1 LVATK
6 DSNLSKIFKVT
17 LRIIIY
23 VLVQFQR
30 KLKTVNLFYRT
41 PNKKRTVFQKNPRVG
56 KNTNNDTFCI
66 CIDAAR
72 NGQPLRTKPQQHQP
86 PPPSSS
92 SLGRRLQDDGYEEAS
107 SAAYALPLLCE
118 LSTIIQVSA
127 VQYFVAPRQTVH
139 TS

>member
-72 NGQPLRTKPQQHQP
+72 NGQPLRTKPQQQQQCALHFNP
-86 PPPSSS
+86 HRFEPTAISDVFLALFFKWSLDNEAGYSPSNI
-92 SLGRRLQDDGYEEAS
+92 LN
-107 SAAYALPLLCE
+107 PK
-118 LSTIIQVSA
+118 
-127 VQYFVAPRQTVH
+127 
-139 TS
+139 

>member
-1 LVATK
+1 MVATK

-72 NGQPLRTKPQQHQP
+72 NGQPLRTNNNISRH
-86 PPPSSS
+86 
-92 SLGRRLQDDGYEEAS
+92 RRRRRPWVVVCRMMDTKKQAR
-107 SAAYALPLLCE
+107 PLTRCE
-118 LSTIIQVSA
+118 LSTIIQVNA